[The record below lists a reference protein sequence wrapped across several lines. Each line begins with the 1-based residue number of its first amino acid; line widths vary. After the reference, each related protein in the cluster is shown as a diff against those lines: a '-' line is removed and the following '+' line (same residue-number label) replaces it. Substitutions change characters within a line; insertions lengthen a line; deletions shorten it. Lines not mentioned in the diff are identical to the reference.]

1 MSNDLH
7 IAVIGAPGLASVL
20 ERSGRFYKVWRYQT
34 TGQLR
39 EGIKELSG
47 LNVPKLTFLFA
58 DNTPN
63 DIADMSFGDLVG
75 KLTQRSYRVVLVE
88 CSGAGRDV
96 VASNPGAGLIP
107 APITCNLVLGAI
119 SDRGAGMIEPVGE
132 AWGFEAFNPND
143 PSAVDHLPASDAD
156 LFGDLLGAFGS
167 EELGLDPSWE
177 SGPATSPVAPETRVV
192 QVAPV
197 APWEQAAAPSPV
209 AQVAPWEQ
217 AATPVAPVAPWE
229 QADAPVAP
237 VAPWEQASAPS
248 PVAQVAPWEQ
258 AAVPS
263 PVSQPAPWEQAAA
276 PSPVAQ
282 VAPWDQA
289 ATPSPVAQ
297 VAPWEQ
303 AAAPSPVSQPA
314 PWEQAAAPSPVAQV
328 APWEQAAA
336 PSPVSQPAPWEQ
348 AAAPVAPVAPWGQA
362 AAPSPVSQPASWEQA
377 AVPSPVAQVAP
388 WEQAA
393 APVAPV
399 APVASAWD
407 TAAQSWEEAAVV
419 APPVHD
425 AVGLTA
431 LATPSVVGGR
441 KGIML
446 AVTVAKGGAG
456 KSSLTLNLGV
466 WAALKLRA
474 AGRTVCIVDANWQ
487 QADIGKQINQYTPN
501 IATLSKN
508 PGDVSA
514 AGISKYMYRRNDLNT
529 SFLLGPADD
538 RERNPT
544 WITSD
549 LYCKSINALREL
561 YDYIF
566 VDTPVAEPYHELF
579 SNFILQEA
587 DYLIVPVNPSWPT
600 LANTESWLEHITL
613 PKHVSGEGFNE
624 KRIGVVLNRA
634 EDGVD
639 MSESDVQSELGR
651 WCYLGAVPDSKEWRR
666 AANNN
671 EIIATRNIPEI
682 SQAFSRVL
690 FAVLGEDALLMDIPT
705 SDDAG
710 GKKRGWRR
718 GRS

>member
-1 MSNDLH
+1 MTNDLH

-34 TGQLR
+34 TSQLR

-63 DIADMSFGDLVG
+63 DITDMSFGDLVG

-96 VASNPGAGLIP
+96 VALNPGAGLIP

-119 SDRGAGMIEPVGE
+119 SDRGAGMIEPVSE

-167 EELGLDPSWE
+167 EELGLDATWE
-177 SGPATSPVAPETRVV
+177 PESSAVPVLATQT
-192 QVAPV
+192 
-197 APWEQAAAPSPV
+197 APWEQAAAPSPIS
-209 AQVAPWEQ
+209 Q
-217 AATPVAPVAPWE
+217 A
-229 QADAPVAP
+229 
-237 VAPWEQASAPS
+237 
-248 PVAQVAPWEQ
+248 
-258 AAVPS
+258 
-263 PVSQPAPWEQAAA
+263 
-276 PSPVAQ
+276 
-282 VAPWDQA
+282 
-289 ATPSPVAQ
+289 
-297 VAPWEQ
+297 
-303 AAAPSPVSQPA
+303 
-314 PWEQAAAPSPVAQV
+314 
-328 APWEQAAA
+328 
-336 PSPVSQPAPWEQ
+336 APWEQ
-348 AAAPVAPVAPWGQA
+348 AAAPVAPVAPW
-362 AAPSPVSQPASWEQA
+362 
-377 AVPSPVAQVAP
+377 
-388 WEQAA
+388 EQAA
-393 APVAPV
+393 AQSTPGE
-399 APVASAWD
+399 SAWD
-407 TAAQSWEEAAVV
+407 TAAQSWGEAAAI
-419 APPVHD
+419 APPVYE

-431 LATPSVVGGR
+431 MATPSVVGGR
-441 KGIML
+441 KGVVL
-446 AVTVAKGGAG
+446 AVAVAKGGAG

-466 WAALKLRA
+466 WSALKLRA

-508 PGDVSA
+508 PGDINA

-529 SFLLGPADD
+529 SFLLGPADE

-579 SNFILQEA
+579 SNFILRES

-600 LANTESWLEHITL
+600 LANTDSWLKHITL
-613 PKHVSGEGFNE
+613 PKHSSGDGFDE

-639 MSESDVQSELGR
+639 MSESDVQSEMGNWR
-651 WCYLGAVPDSKEWRR
+651 YLGAVPDSKEWRR

-690 FAVLGEDALLMDIPT
+690 FAVLGEEALLMDIPASGDT
-705 SDDAG
+705 D

>member
-1 MSNDLH
+1 MTNDLH

-63 DIADMSFGDLVG
+63 DIADMSFGDLIG

-88 CSGAGRDV
+88 CSGVGRDV
-96 VASNPGAGLIP
+96 VATNPGAGLIP

-167 EELGLDPSWE
+167 EELGLDSSWE
-177 SGPATSPVAPETRVV
+177 SGPATSPVAPAAPSPVAQVAPAAPWEQAASPVAQV
-192 QVAPV
+192 APWEQAAAPVAQVAPV

-217 AATPVAPVAPWE
+217 AAAPSPVAPVAPWE
-229 QADAPVAP
+229 QAAAPVAQVAP

-258 AAVPS
+258 AA
-263 PVSQPAPWEQAAA
+263 A
-276 PSPVAQ
+276 PVAQ
-282 VAPWDQA
+282 VAP
-289 ATPSPVAQ
+289 

-303 AAAPSPVSQPA
+303 ASAPS
-314 PWEQAAAPSPVAQV
+314 SPV
-328 APWEQAAA
+328 P
-336 PSPVSQPAPWEQ
+336 
-348 AAAPVAPVAPWGQA
+348 
-362 AAPSPVSQPASWEQA
+362 
-377 AVPSPVAQVAP
+377 
-388 WEQAA
+388 
-393 APVAPV
+393 
-399 APVASAWD
+399 SAWD
-407 TAAQSWEEAAVV
+407 TAAQSWGEAAVV
-419 APPVHD
+419 APPVND

-431 LATPSVVGGR
+431 MPTPSVVGGR
-441 KGIML
+441 KGIVL

-587 DYLIVPVNPSWPT
+587 DYLIVPVKPS
-600 LANTESWLEHITL
+600 
-613 PKHVSGEGFNE
+613 
-624 KRIGVVLNRA
+624 
-634 EDGVD
+634 
-639 MSESDVQSELGR
+639 
-651 WCYLGAVPDSKEWRR
+651 
-666 AANNN
+666 
-671 EIIATRNIPEI
+671 
-682 SQAFSRVL
+682 
-690 FAVLGEDALLMDIPT
+690 
-705 SDDAG
+705 
-710 GKKRGWRR
+710 
-718 GRS
+718 

>member
-1 MSNDLH
+1 VTNDLH

-63 DIADMSFGDLVG
+63 DIADMSFGDLIG

-88 CSGAGRDV
+88 CSGVGRDV
-96 VASNPGAGLIP
+96 VATNPGAGLIP

-167 EELGLDPSWE
+167 EELGLDSSWE
-177 SGPATSPVAPETRVV
+177 SGPATSPVAPAAPSPVAQPASWGQAAEPVS
-192 QVAPV
+192 QAAPV
-197 APWEQAAAPSPV
+197 APWEQTAAPV
-209 AQVAPWEQ
+209 AQ
-217 AATPVAPVAPWE
+217 
-229 QADAPVAP
+229 VAP

-258 AAVPS
+258 AA
-263 PVSQPAPWEQAAA
+263 A
-276 PSPVAQ
+276 PS
-282 VAPWDQA
+282 
-289 ATPSPVAQ
+289 
-297 VAPWEQ
+297 
-303 AAAPSPVSQPA
+303 
-314 PWEQAAAPSPVAQV
+314 
-328 APWEQAAA
+328 
-336 PSPVSQPAPWEQ
+336 
-348 AAAPVAPVAPWGQA
+348 
-362 AAPSPVSQPASWEQA
+362 
-377 AVPSPVAQVAP
+377 
-388 WEQAA
+388 
-393 APVAPV
+393 

-407 TAAQSWEEAAVV
+407 TAAQSWGEAAVV
-419 APPVHD
+419 APPVND

-431 LATPSVVGGR
+431 MPTPSVIGGR
-441 KGIML
+441 KGIVL

-508 PGDVSA
+508 PGDVNA

-529 SFLLGPADD
+529 SFLLGPADE

-549 LYCKSINALREL
+549 LYCKSIGALREL

-600 LANTESWLEHITL
+600 LANTESWLNHITL
-613 PKHVSGEGFNE
+613 AKHASGEGFNE
-624 KRIGVVLNRA
+624 QRIGVVLNRA

-651 WCYLGAVPDSKEWRR
+651 WRYLGAVPDSKEWRR

-690 FAVLGEDALLMDIPT
+690 FSVLGEEALLMDIPT
-705 SDDAG
+705 SEDAG

-718 GRS
+718 ARS

>member
-1 MSNDLH
+1 VTNDLH

-63 DIADMSFGDLVG
+63 DIADMSFGDLIG

-88 CSGAGRDV
+88 CSGVGRDV
-96 VASNPGAGLIP
+96 VATNPGAGLIP

-167 EELGLDPSWE
+167 EELGLDSSWE
-177 SGPATSPVAPETRVV
+177 SGPATSPVAPAAPSPVAQPASWGQAAEPVS
-192 QVAPV
+192 QAAPV
-197 APWEQAAAPSPV
+197 APWEQTAAPV

-217 AATPVAPVAPWE
+217 AAAPVAQTAPWE
-229 QADAPVAP
+229 QAAAPVAQVAP

-258 AAVPS
+258 AA
-263 PVSQPAPWEQAAA
+263 A
-276 PSPVAQ
+276 PS
-282 VAPWDQA
+282 
-289 ATPSPVAQ
+289 
-297 VAPWEQ
+297 
-303 AAAPSPVSQPA
+303 
-314 PWEQAAAPSPVAQV
+314 
-328 APWEQAAA
+328 
-336 PSPVSQPAPWEQ
+336 
-348 AAAPVAPVAPWGQA
+348 
-362 AAPSPVSQPASWEQA
+362 
-377 AVPSPVAQVAP
+377 
-388 WEQAA
+388 
-393 APVAPV
+393 

-407 TAAQSWEEAAVV
+407 TAAQSWGEAAVV
-419 APPVHD
+419 ASPVND

-431 LATPSVVGGR
+431 MPTPSVVGGR
-441 KGIML
+441 KGIVL

-508 PGDVSA
+508 PGDVNA

-529 SFLLGPADD
+529 SFLLGPADE

-549 LYCKSINALREL
+549 LYCKSIGALREL

-600 LANTESWLEHITL
+600 LANTESWLNHITL
-613 PKHVSGEGFNE
+613 AKHASGEGFNE
-624 KRIGVVLNRA
+624 QRIGVVLNRA

-651 WCYLGAVPDSKEWRR
+651 WRYLGAVPDSKEWRR

-690 FAVLGEDALLMDIPT
+690 FAVLGEEALLMDIPT
-705 SDDAG
+705 SEDAG

-718 GRS
+718 ARS

>member
-1 MSNDLH
+1 MTNDLH

-63 DIADMSFGDLVG
+63 DIADMSFGDLIG

-88 CSGAGRDV
+88 CSGVGRDV
-96 VASNPGAGLIP
+96 VATNPGAGLIP

-167 EELGLDPSWE
+167 EELGLDSSWE
-177 SGPATSPVAPETRVV
+177 SGPATSPVAPAAPSPVAQVAPAAPWEQAASPVAQV
-192 QVAPV
+192 APWEQAAAPVAQVAPV

-217 AATPVAPVAPWE
+217 AAAPSPVAPVAPWE
-229 QADAPVAP
+229 QAAAPVAQVAP

-248 PVAQVAPWEQ
+248 
-258 AAVPS
+258 S
-263 PVSQPAPWEQAAA
+263 PVP
-276 PSPVAQ
+276 
-282 VAPWDQA
+282 
-289 ATPSPVAQ
+289 
-297 VAPWEQ
+297 
-303 AAAPSPVSQPA
+303 
-314 PWEQAAAPSPVAQV
+314 
-328 APWEQAAA
+328 
-336 PSPVSQPAPWEQ
+336 
-348 AAAPVAPVAPWGQA
+348 
-362 AAPSPVSQPASWEQA
+362 
-377 AVPSPVAQVAP
+377 
-388 WEQAA
+388 
-393 APVAPV
+393 
-399 APVASAWD
+399 SAWD
-407 TAAQSWEEAAVV
+407 TAAQSWGEAAVV
-419 APPVHD
+419 APPVND

-431 LATPSVVGGR
+431 MPTPSVVGGR
-441 KGIML
+441 KGIVL

-508 PGDVSA
+508 PGDVNA

-549 LYCKSINALREL
+549 LYCKSIEALREL

-600 LANTESWLEHITL
+600 LANTESWLDHITL
-613 PKHVSGEGFNE
+613 PKHASGEGFNE

-690 FAVLGEDALLMDIPT
+690 YSVLGEEALRMDIPT
-705 SDDAG
+705 SEDAG

-718 GRS
+718 ARS

>member
-1 MSNDLH
+1 
-7 IAVIGAPGLASVL
+7 
-20 ERSGRFYKVWRYQT
+20 
-34 TGQLR
+34 
-39 EGIKELSG
+39 
-47 LNVPKLTFLFA
+47 
-58 DNTPN
+58 
-63 DIADMSFGDLVG
+63 
-75 KLTQRSYRVVLVE
+75 
-88 CSGAGRDV
+88 
-96 VASNPGAGLIP
+96 
-107 APITCNLVLGAI
+107 
-119 SDRGAGMIEPVGE
+119 
-132 AWGFEAFNPND
+132 
-143 PSAVDHLPASDAD
+143 
-156 LFGDLLGAFGS
+156 
-167 EELGLDPSWE
+167 
-177 SGPATSPVAPETRVV
+177 
-192 QVAPV
+192 
-197 APWEQAAAPSPV
+197 
-209 AQVAPWEQ
+209 
-217 AATPVAPVAPWE
+217 
-229 QADAPVAP
+229 
-237 VAPWEQASAPS
+237 
-248 PVAQVAPWEQ
+248 
-258 AAVPS
+258 
-263 PVSQPAPWEQAAA
+263 VSK
-276 PSPVAQ
+276 
-282 VAPWDQA
+282 
-289 ATPSPVAQ
+289 
-297 VAPWEQ
+297 
-303 AAAPSPVSQPA
+303 PA

-328 APWEQAAA
+328 APWEQAA
-336 PSPVSQPAPWEQ
+336 
-348 AAAPVAPVAPWGQA
+348 
-362 AAPSPVSQPASWEQA
+362 
-377 AVPSPVAQVAP
+377 
-388 WEQAA
+388 
-393 APVAPV
+393 APV

-441 KGIML
+441 KGIVL

-600 LANTESWLEHITL
+600 LANTESWLDHITL
-613 PKHVSGEGFNE
+613 PKHANGEGFNE

>member
-177 SGPATSPVAPETRVV
+177 SGPATSPVAPEARVV

-237 VAPWEQASAPS
+237 WEQASAPS

-258 AAVPS
+258 AA
-263 PVSQPAPWEQAAA
+263 A

-282 VAPWDQA
+282 V
-289 ATPSPVAQ
+289 
-297 VAPWEQ
+297 
-303 AAAPSPVSQPA
+303 A

-348 AAAPVAPVAPWGQA
+348 AAAP
-362 AAPSPVSQPASWEQA
+362 SPVSQPAPWEQA
-377 AVPSPVAQVAP
+377 AMPVAPVAT

-393 APVAPV
+393 APS

>member
-1 MSNDLH
+1 MTNDLH

-63 DIADMSFGDLVG
+63 DIADMSFGDLIG

-88 CSGAGRDV
+88 CSGVGRDV
-96 VASNPGAGLIP
+96 VATNPGAGLIP

-167 EELGLDPSWE
+167 EELGLDSSWE
-177 SGPATSPVAPETRVV
+177 SGPATSPVAPAAPSPVAQVAPAAPWEQAASPVAQV
-192 QVAPV
+192 APWEQAAAPVAQVAPV

-217 AATPVAPVAPWE
+217 AAAPVA
-229 QADAPVAP
+229 QVAP

-248 PVAQVAPWEQ
+248 
-258 AAVPS
+258 S
-263 PVSQPAPWEQAAA
+263 PVP
-276 PSPVAQ
+276 
-282 VAPWDQA
+282 
-289 ATPSPVAQ
+289 
-297 VAPWEQ
+297 
-303 AAAPSPVSQPA
+303 
-314 PWEQAAAPSPVAQV
+314 
-328 APWEQAAA
+328 
-336 PSPVSQPAPWEQ
+336 
-348 AAAPVAPVAPWGQA
+348 
-362 AAPSPVSQPASWEQA
+362 
-377 AVPSPVAQVAP
+377 
-388 WEQAA
+388 
-393 APVAPV
+393 
-399 APVASAWD
+399 SAWD
-407 TAAQSWEEAAVV
+407 TAAQSWGEAAVV
-419 APPVHD
+419 APPVND

-431 LATPSVVGGR
+431 MPTPSVVGGR
-441 KGIML
+441 KGIVL

-508 PGDVSA
+508 PGDVNA

-549 LYCKSINALREL
+549 LYCKSIEALREL

-600 LANTESWLEHITL
+600 LANTESWLDHITL
-613 PKHVSGEGFNE
+613 PKHASGEGFNE

-690 FAVLGEDALLMDIPT
+690 YSVLGEEALRMDIPT
-705 SDDAG
+705 SEDAG

-718 GRS
+718 ARS

>member
-177 SGPATSPVAPETRVV
+177 SRPATSPVAPETPVV

-209 AQVAPWEQ
+209 SQPAPWEQAAAPSPVSQQAPWEQ

-258 AAVPS
+258 AA
-263 PVSQPAPWEQAAA
+263 A
-276 PSPVAQ
+276 
-282 VAPWDQA
+282 
-289 ATPSPVAQ
+289 PSPVAQ

-303 AAAPSPVSQPA
+303 VSAPSPVSKPA

-328 APWEQAAA
+328 APWEQAA
-336 PSPVSQPAPWEQ
+336 
-348 AAAPVAPVAPWGQA
+348 
-362 AAPSPVSQPASWEQA
+362 
-377 AVPSPVAQVAP
+377 
-388 WEQAA
+388 
-393 APVAPV
+393 APV

-441 KGIML
+441 KGIVL

-600 LANTESWLEHITL
+600 LANTESWLDHITL
-613 PKHVSGEGFNE
+613 PKHANGEGFNE

>member
-1 MSNDLH
+1 MTNDLH

-63 DIADMSFGDLVG
+63 DIADMSFGDLIG

-96 VASNPGAGLIP
+96 VAANPGAGLIP

-167 EELGLDPSWE
+167 EELGLDLSWE
-177 SGPATSPVAPETRVV
+177 SGPATSPVTPAAPSPVAQPASWEQAAEPVSQV
-192 QVAPV
+192 APVAPWEQAAAPVAQVAPWEQAAAPVAQVAPWEQAASPVAQVAPV

-209 AQVAPWEQ
+209 SQAAPWEQ
-217 AATPVAPVAPWE
+217 TA
-229 QADAPVAP
+229 
-237 VAPWEQASAPS
+237 APS

-258 AAVPS
+258 AA
-263 PVSQPAPWEQAAA
+263 A
-276 PSPVAQ
+276 
-282 VAPWDQA
+282 
-289 ATPSPVAQ
+289 PVAQ

-314 PWEQAAAPSPVAQV
+314 PWEQAA
-328 APWEQAAA
+328 
-336 PSPVSQPAPWEQ
+336 
-348 AAAPVAPVAPWGQA
+348 
-362 AAPSPVSQPASWEQA
+362 
-377 AVPSPVAQVAP
+377 SPVAQVAP

-393 APVAPV
+393 APVAQVAAPV
-399 APVASAWD
+399 SQVAPVAPWEQAAAPAPVASAWD
-407 TAAQSWEEAAVV
+407 TAAQSWGEAAVV

-431 LATPSVVGGR
+431 MSTPSVVGGR
-441 KGIML
+441 KGVVI
-446 AVTVAKGGAG
+446 AVAVAKGGAG

-466 WAALKLRA
+466 WSALKLRTT
-474 AGRTVCIVDANWQ
+474 GRTVCIVDANWQ

-508 PGDVSA
+508 PGDINA

-529 SFLLGPADD
+529 SFLLGPADE

-549 LYCKSINALREL
+549 LYCKSIDSLREL

-579 SNFILQEA
+579 SNFILKEA

-600 LANTESWLEHITL
+600 LANTDSWLKHITL
-613 PKHVSGEGFNE
+613 PKHASGDGFEE

-639 MSESDVQSELGR
+639 MSESDVQSEMGSWR
-651 WCYLGAVPDSKEWRR
+651 YLGAVPDSKEWRR

-690 FAVLGEDALLMDIPT
+690 FAVLGEEALLMDIPT
-705 SDDAG
+705 SEDAG

-718 GRS
+718 ARS

>member
-1 MSNDLH
+1 MTNDLH

-63 DIADMSFGDLVG
+63 DIADMSFGDLIG

-88 CSGAGRDV
+88 CSGVGRDV
-96 VASNPGAGLIP
+96 VATNPGAGLIP

-167 EELGLDPSWE
+167 EELGLDSSWE
-177 SGPATSPVAPETRVV
+177 SGPATSPVAPAAPSPVAQPASWGQAAEPVS
-192 QVAPV
+192 QAAPV
-197 APWEQAAAPSPV
+197 APWEQTAAPV
-209 AQVAPWEQ
+209 AQ
-217 AATPVAPVAPWE
+217 
-229 QADAPVAP
+229 VAP

-258 AAVPS
+258 AA
-263 PVSQPAPWEQAAA
+263 A
-276 PSPVAQ
+276 PS
-282 VAPWDQA
+282 
-289 ATPSPVAQ
+289 
-297 VAPWEQ
+297 
-303 AAAPSPVSQPA
+303 
-314 PWEQAAAPSPVAQV
+314 
-328 APWEQAAA
+328 
-336 PSPVSQPAPWEQ
+336 
-348 AAAPVAPVAPWGQA
+348 
-362 AAPSPVSQPASWEQA
+362 
-377 AVPSPVAQVAP
+377 
-388 WEQAA
+388 
-393 APVAPV
+393 

-407 TAAQSWEEAAVV
+407 TAAQSWGEAAVV
-419 APPVHD
+419 ASPVND

-431 LATPSVVGGR
+431 MPTPSVVGGR
-441 KGIML
+441 KGVVL

-508 PGDVSA
+508 PGDVNA

-529 SFLLGPADD
+529 SFLLGPADE

-549 LYCKSINALREL
+549 LYCKSIGALREL

-600 LANTESWLEHITL
+600 LANTESWLNHITL
-613 PKHVSGEGFNE
+613 AKHASGEGFNE
-624 KRIGVVLNRA
+624 QRIGVVLNRA

-651 WCYLGAVPDSKEWRR
+651 WRYLGAVPDSKEWRR

-690 FAVLGEDALLMDIPT
+690 FSVLGEEALLMDIPT
-705 SDDAG
+705 SEDAG

-718 GRS
+718 ARS

>member
-177 SGPATSPVAPETRVV
+177 SGPATSPVAPETPVV
-192 QVAPV
+192 QVAPVAPWEQAATPVAPVAPWEQAATPVAPV

-217 AATPVAPVAPWE
+217 A
-229 QADAPVAP
+229 DAPVAP
-237 VAPWEQASAPS
+237 VAPWEQAAT
-248 PVAQVAPWEQ
+248 
-258 AAVPS
+258 PS
-263 PVSQPAPWEQAAA
+263 PVSQPAPWE
-276 PSPVAQ
+276 
-282 VAPWDQA
+282 QA

-303 AAAPSPVSQPA
+303 AAAPVA
-314 PWEQAAAPSPVAQV
+314 PV

-348 AAAPVAPVAPWGQA
+348 AAAPVAPVAPWEQA

-377 AVPSPVAQVAP
+377 AAPS
-388 WEQAA
+388 
-393 APVAPV
+393 

-407 TAAQSWEEAAVV
+407 TAAQSWEEAAIV

-441 KGIML
+441 KGIVL

-508 PGDVSA
+508 PGDVNA

>member
-1 MSNDLH
+1 VTNDLH

-63 DIADMSFGDLVG
+63 DIADMSFGDLIG

-88 CSGAGRDV
+88 CSGVGRDV
-96 VASNPGAGLIP
+96 VATNPGAGLIP

-167 EELGLDPSWE
+167 EELGLDSSWE
-177 SGPATSPVAPETRVV
+177 SGPATSPVAPAAPSPVAQVAPAAPWEQAASPVAQV
-192 QVAPV
+192 APWEQAAAPVAQVAPV

-209 AQVAPWEQ
+209 A
-217 AATPVAPVAPWE
+217 PV
-229 QADAPVAP
+229 
-237 VAPWEQASAPS
+237 
-248 PVAQVAPWEQ
+248 
-258 AAVPS
+258 
-263 PVSQPAPWEQAAA
+263 APWEQAAA
-276 PSPVAQ
+276 PSPVA
-282 VAPWDQA
+282 P
-289 ATPSPVAQ
+289 

-303 AAAPSPVSQPA
+303 AAAPSPVAPVAPWEQAAAPSPVAPVA

-336 PSPVSQPAPWEQ
+336 PSPVAPVAPWEQ
-348 AAAPVAPVAPWGQA
+348 AAAPVAQVAPVAPW
-362 AAPSPVSQPASWEQA
+362 EQA
-377 AVPSPVAQVAP
+377 SAPSPVAQVAP

-393 APVAPV
+393 APVAQV
-399 APVASAWD
+399 APVAPWEQASAPSSPVPSAWD
-407 TAAQSWEEAAVV
+407 TAAQSWGEAAVV
-419 APPVHD
+419 APPVND

-431 LATPSVVGGR
+431 MPTPSVVGGR
-441 KGIML
+441 KGIVL

-508 PGDVSA
+508 PGDVNA

-549 LYCKSINALREL
+549 LYCKSIEALREL

-600 LANTESWLEHITL
+600 LANTESWLDHITL
-613 PKHVSGEGFNE
+613 PKHASGEGFNE

-690 FAVLGEDALLMDIPT
+690 YSVLGEEALRMDIPT
-705 SDDAG
+705 SEDAG

-718 GRS
+718 ARS